1 LFGFAS
7 LEGLFGDYFYCVYAV
22 GLKIFYLEAASES
35 SLAQEA
41 PAGVL
46 ADHIATVFVEAF
58 LDDGRIAGG
67 LFL

>member
-1 LFGFAS
+1 
-7 LEGLFGDYFYCVYAV
+7 V